1 LPSIL
6 HLIVCFAADRI
17 RPLRRRIPEVVHR
30 ATRLASSPPTLYA
43 QLRLYSRST
52 DGSVRLRLPLSF
64 PARSCLPHPSPPPR
78 SLPGEHP
85 SPYTCR
91 ASLHAP
97 FWINASTLMWL
108 LRVFSRQPP
117 DKGRVLS
124 YCDNTSAE
132 EPLTA
137 CLSGPNDGLLGNE
150 ASTENVASTPKP
162 NSKLYHYGTSTTTR
176 PQLWELLL
184 RRHLTLQFVDEVL
197 EEDDMVLCQTR
208 FRSVE

>member
-64 PARSCLPHPSPPPR
+64 PARPCLPHRSPPPP

-91 ASLHAP
+91 VSLHAP

-124 YCDNTSAE
+124 YCDLPTGEIDFLASEETTVSNAADSAH
-132 EPLTA
+132 TA
-137 CLSGPNDGLLGNE
+137 GS
-150 ASTENVASTPKP
+150 
-162 NSKLYHYGTSTTTR
+162 
-176 PQLWELLL
+176 L
-184 RRHLTLQFVDEVL
+184 RES
-197 EEDDMVLCQTR
+197 C
-208 FRSVE
+208 